1 MDADFGL
8 FDEVYESVV
17 KANIEN
23 VELSS
28 DDNTCS
34 SDNSLDECPCTDIIE
49 EQGIHVCRSCGKEI
63 NRRKGVK
70 KWAGIECG
78 KGISDPGRCHMRKV
92 DEKSIFK
99 DVERYGFSSNIVHT
113 ANDLYIKV
121 TNNKIYRGDSRKG
134 IIFSCIFHAFKTMG
148 NPQSFESL
156 QSIFNLDR
164 KVILKGM
171 KHVSLY
177 APKNSAF
184 RSKYITPVDIIEEI
198 MTKLDAGKEHKHAV
212 VDLYN
217 QIKDKSSMV
226 NRSKPQSVAAGLV
239 YYYIEKEGKNVSM
252 ETYTKLV
259 ELSEL
264 TITKLV
270 KEIDKIVNETTSQ

>member
-8 FDEVYESVV
+8 FDEVYESVIG
-17 KANIEN
+17 AG
-23 VELSS
+23 SS
-28 DDNTCS
+28 EDISSVSCS
-34 SDNSLDECPCTDIIE
+34 SAEDECPCMDVIE
-49 EQGIHVCRSCGKEI
+49 EQGIHVCRSCGKEV
-63 NRRKGVK
+63 NVRKGVK

-78 KGISDPGRCHMRKV
+78 KGISDPGRCHMRKN

-99 DVERYGFSSNIVHT
+99 DVERYGFSSNIVHA

-134 IIFSCIFHAFKTMG
+134 IIFSCIFHAFKMTG
-148 NPQSFESL
+148 TPQSCESL
-156 QSIFNLDR
+156 KTIFNLDMR
-164 KVILKGM
+164 VILKGM

-177 APKNSAF
+177 APKNSSF
-184 RSKYITPVDIIEEI
+184 RSTYITPVDIIEEI

-217 QIKDKSSMV
+217 SIKDKSSMV

-239 YYYIEKEGKNVSM
+239 YYYIKKQGKNVSM
-252 ETYTKLV
+252 ETYTQLV

-264 TITKLV
+264 TISRLV
-270 KEIDKIVNETTSQ
+270 KEIEKIVEEN

>member
-8 FDEVYESVV
+8 FDEVYNSVV
-17 KANIEN
+17 
-23 VELSS
+23 S
-28 DDNTCS
+28 DDSVDDIGSDEVGTEVVDCS
-34 SDNSLDECPCTDIIE
+34 CLDIVE
-49 EQGIHVCRSCGKEI
+49 EHGIHVCRSCGKEVG
-63 NRRKGVK
+63 RKKGTK

-78 KGISDPGRCHMRKV
+78 KGISDPGRCHIRKV

-99 DVERYGFSSNIVHT
+99 DVERYGFSSNIVHI

-134 IIFSCIFHAFKTMG
+134 IIFSCIFHAFKMAGT
-148 NPQSFESL
+148 PQSFESL
-156 QSIFNLDR
+156 QTIFSLDR

-177 APKNSAF
+177 APKNVEF
-184 RSKYITPVDIIEEI
+184 RSKYITPVDIIDEI
-198 MTKLDAGKEHKHAV
+198 MTKLDAGKEHKNAV

-217 QIKDKSSMV
+217 TVKEKSNTLTEKNSMI

-239 YYYIEKEGKNVSM
+239 YYYIEKNNRNINIED
-252 ETYTKLV
+252 YIKLV
-259 ELSEL
+259 KLSEL

-270 KEIDKIVNETTSQ
+270 KEIEKIVEN